1 MQRFSAAFAVGPI
14 RRALALATLLA
25 LAIPWHAS
33 AETLAAQRA
42 SQGEAAAQPGA
53 FCTPARCR
61 PASGS
66 LWSIAAFGV
75 AVLVIHRSARRET
88 R

>member
-1 MQRFSAAFAVGPI
+1 MQRFSGTFAAGPA
-14 RRALALATLLA
+14 RRALALAAFLA
-25 LAIPWHAS
+25 LAGPGHAS
-33 AETLAAQRA
+33 AETLAAERA
-42 SQGEAAAQPGA
+42 SQREAAAQPGA

-66 LWSIAAFGV
+66 LWSIAAFGL
-75 AVLVIHRSARRET
+75 AVLVIHRSARREP